1 MSLDLSRLTAQIGS
15 MVGHLKETVAD
26 RAARLELALT
36 TLASHAADW
45 EKLQARIDA
54 AKTTWLLADLVD
66 GLDRNYP
73 LPELPAS
80 FTVLATDGSQ
90 IEVDRHRYPHCY
102 VVNIGSVRLHY
113 GDAPGAALQNQ
124 PELCFADADRVIT
137 SPDGREERAVE
148 GQLLG
153 LKRGLAEW
161 GGLLSLARELP
172 PESQTLAL
180 VDGSLVLFGLEAF
193 PPFVS
198 DALLAPGYLK
208 CLDEIRKLNAERRL
222 AMASYISLPR
232 SPEVVNALRLAICPF
247 PQPDCD
253 RDCPTGDSRKCRGVA
268 GLTDRE
274 LFERLLPENARS
286 PLFASRSKVVRKY
299 YGEHRIYFYYVSVGD
314 EIGRVELP
322 EWVALDPALL
332 DLSHALVID
341 QCRRGHG
348 YPVAL
353 AEAHEQAV
361 VTGADR
367 ENFWRLVETMLVRVN
382 ISGRTSAKSQRKRTR
397 WI

>member
-15 MVGHLKETVAD
+15 MVGHLKETGAD

-36 TLASHAADW
+36 TIGRHAADW

-66 GLDRNYP
+66 GLDRSYP
-73 LPELPAS
+73 LPALPAS

-113 GDAPGAALQNQ
+113 GDVPGAALENR
-124 PELCFADADRVIT
+124 PELCFADADRAIT
-137 SPDGREERAVE
+137 SPDGRQERAVE

-172 PESQTLAL
+172 PGSDALAM
-180 VDGSLVLFGLEAF
+180 VDGSLVLWGLEAF
-193 PPFVS
+193 PDFVS
-198 DALLAPGYLK
+198 DALLGPGYLK
-208 CLDEIRKLNAERRL
+208 YLDEIRELNTERRL
-222 AMASYISLPR
+222 AMVSYISLPR

-253 RDCPTGDSRKCRGVA
+253 RDCPTGDSRQCQGVA

-274 LFERLLPENARS
+274 VFERLLPENARS
-286 PLFASRSKVVRKY
+286 ALFASRSKVVRKY

-322 EWVALDPALL
+322 EWVALDPKLL

-367 ENFWRLVETMLVRVN
+367 ENFWRLVETMLARVN